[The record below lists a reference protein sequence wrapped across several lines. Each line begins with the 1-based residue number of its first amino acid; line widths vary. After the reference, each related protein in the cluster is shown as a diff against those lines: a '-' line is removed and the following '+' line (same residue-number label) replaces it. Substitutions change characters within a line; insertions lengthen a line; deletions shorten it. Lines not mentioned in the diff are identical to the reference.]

1 MGMRVRLRADYPV
14 DSFPPQAR
22 VVLVALQHYGMILAD
37 NGTDWIVTGTPI
49 RAGPTSSCS
58 P

>member
-1 MGMRVRLRADYPV
+1 MRVRLRADYPV